1 MRRAGVCRVKAAA
14 AARVETAGSAPCPC
28 HLSSHSSSALVFQC
42 SHVGAEDDADMG
54 TITATISTT
63 ISAVSTLQLSFCGR
77 AGVDIAAAL
86 DTMGDKG
93 LCIM

>member
-1 MRRAGVCRVKAAA
+1 M
-14 AARVETAGSAPCPC
+14 
-28 HLSSHSSSALVFQC
+28 
-42 SHVGAEDDADMG
+42 GAEDDADMG